1 LVSLNLV
8 KNVEVV
14 YFEWDF
20 VSLTNLFKHSTD
32 FKFVNKVL
40 LIWSKYLSATMHRLN
55 DHIANALKA
64 MIEDDRHA
72 KDKANPLSKNKYWNV
87 ILNLFKIERYITRLE
102 KQGADK
108 FNNEYLDLA
117 FDNRLKLGRKSS
129 NLNKVGMDL
138 SEMKN

>member
-72 KDKANPLSKNKYWNV
+72 KDNANPLSKNKY
-87 ILNLFKIERYITRLE
+87 
-102 KQGADK
+102 
-108 FNNEYLDLA
+108 
-117 FDNRLKLGRKSS
+117 
-129 NLNKVGMDL
+129 
-138 SEMKN
+138 